1 MKNKIRKILIQS
13 LQYVAIG
20 FTVATIFNVASY
32 DALDNTLILYITSIV
47 SMICAFVIATTQGLM
62 KRYMKS
68 VFTAVA
74 FLVIVTVIDFNK
86 CQQSIVPI
94 LYIVSATVSLLTF
107 YTIENDRK
115 KQAALKQEVDD
126 RPFIISKASDFEI
139 KDEDF
144 PQEDSDTEQS
154 STEE

>member
-1 MKNKIRKILIQS
+1 MKNKKRKILIKS
-13 LQYVAIG
+13 LELVAIA
-20 FTVATIFNVASY
+20 FTVVTILNVASY
-32 DALDNTLILYITSIV
+32 DALDNALVHYTTSIG

-68 VFTAVA
+68 VFTFLA

-94 LYIVSATVSLLTF
+94 LFIVSATVSLLTF
-107 YTIENDRK
+107 YTIESDRK
-115 KQAALKQEVDD
+115 KQATLKQEVDD

-144 PQEDSDTEQS
+144 PEDNQNAEEL

>member
-13 LQYVAIG
+13 LELVAIA
-20 FTVATIFNVASY
+20 FTVVTILNVASY
-32 DALDNTLILYITSIV
+32 DALDNALVLYTTSIG

-68 VFTAVA
+68 VFTFLA

-94 LYIVSATVSLLTF
+94 LFIVSATVSLLTF

-144 PQEDSDTEQS
+144 PEDNQNTDQS
-154 STEE
+154 SKEE

>member
-1 MKNKIRKILIQS
+1 MKKKIRKILIHS
-13 LQYVAIG
+13 LELVAAA
-20 FTVATIFNVASY
+20 FTVYTILNISSF
-32 DALDNTLILYITSIV
+32 DPLDNTLILYITSIV

-86 CQQSIVPI
+86 CQQSIFPI
-94 LYIVSATVSLLTF
+94 IYIISATVSLLTF

-144 PQEDSDTEQS
+144 PEDNQNTEEL

>member
-1 MKNKIRKILIQS
+1 MKNKKRKILIKS
-13 LQYVAIG
+13 LELVAAA
-20 FTVATIFNVASY
+20 FTVYTILNISSF
-32 DALDNTLILYITSIV
+32 DPLDNTLILYITSIG

-62 KRYMKS
+62 KRYMES
-68 VFTAVA
+68 VFAFLA

-86 CQQSIVPI
+86 CQQSIFPI
-94 LYIVSATVSLLTF
+94 IYIISATVSLLTF

-144 PQEDSDTEQS
+144 PEDNQNTEEL

>member
-1 MKNKIRKILIQS
+1 MKKKIRKILIQS
-13 LQYVAIG
+13 LELVATA
-20 FTVATIFNVASY
+20 FTVVTILNVASY
-32 DALDNTLILYITSIV
+32 DALDNALVHYTTSIG

-68 VFTAVA
+68 VFAAVA

-94 LYIVSATVSLLTF
+94 LFIVSATVSLLTF

-126 RPFIISKASDFEI
+126 RPFIISKASDFDI
-139 KDEDF
+139 KEEDF
-144 PQEDSDTEQS
+144 PEDNQNADQS
-154 STEE
+154 SSEE

>member
-1 MKNKIRKILIQS
+1 MEI
-13 LQYVAIG
+13 VAIA
-20 FTVATIFNVASY
+20 FTVTTISIVASY

>member
-1 MKNKIRKILIQS
+1 MEI
-13 LQYVAIG
+13 VAIA
-20 FTVATIFNVASY
+20 FTIMTILKLSSF
-32 DALDNTLILYITSIV
+32 DPLDNTIRYYITSV
-47 SMICAFVIATTQGLM
+47 GSMICAFVIATTQGLM

-68 VFTAVA
+68 VFTFLA

-94 LYIVSATVSLLTF
+94 IYIISATVSLLTF

-144 PQEDSDTEQS
+144 PEDNQNTEEL

>member
-1 MKNKIRKILIQS
+1 MKNKKRKILIKS
-13 LQYVAIG
+13 LELVAAA
-20 FTVATIFNVASY
+20 FTVYTILNISSF
-32 DALDNTLILYITSIV
+32 DPLDNTIIFYTTSIG

-94 LYIVSATVSLLTF
+94 LFIVSATVSLLTF

-115 KQAALKQEVDD
+115 KQAAFKQEVDD

-144 PQEDSDTEQS
+144 PEDNQNTEEL

>member
-1 MKNKIRKILIQS
+1 MEI
-13 LQYVAIG
+13 VAIA
-20 FTVATIFNVASY
+20 FTVTTISIVASY

-62 KRYMKS
+62 KRYMGS
-68 VFTAVA
+68 VFTFLA

-94 LYIVSATVSLLTF
+94 LFIVSATVSLLTF

-115 KQAALKQEVDD
+115 KQAAFKQEVDD

-144 PQEDSDTEQS
+144 PEDNQNTDQS

>member
-1 MKNKIRKILIQS
+1 MEI
-13 LQYVAIG
+13 VAIA
-20 FTVATIFNVASY
+20 FTVVTILNVASY
-32 DALDNTLILYITSIV
+32 DALDNALILYITSIV

-86 CQQSIVPI
+86 CQQSIIPI
-94 LYIVSATVSLLTF
+94 LFIVSATVSLLTF
-107 YTIENDRK
+107 YTIESDRK
-115 KQAALKQEVDD
+115 KQATLKQEVDD

-144 PQEDSDTEQS
+144 PEDNQNTDQS
-154 STEE
+154 SKEE

>member
-1 MKNKIRKILIQS
+1 MEI
-13 LQYVAIG
+13 VAIA
-20 FTVATIFNVASY
+20 FTVTTISIVASY
-32 DALDNTLILYITSIV
+32 DALDNTLIHYITSIV

-68 VFTAVA
+68 VFTFLA

-94 LYIVSATVSLLTF
+94 LFIVSATVSLLTF

-115 KQAALKQEVDD
+115 KQAAFKQEVDD

-144 PQEDSDTEQS
+144 PEDNQNTDQS
-154 STEE
+154 SKEE

>member
-13 LQYVAIG
+13 LELVAIA
-20 FTVATIFNVASY
+20 FTVVTILNVASY
-32 DALDNTLILYITSIV
+32 DALDNALVHYTTSIG

-68 VFTAVA
+68 LFTFLA

-94 LYIVSATVSLLTF
+94 LFIVSATVSLLTF

-144 PQEDSDTEQS
+144 PEDNQNTDQS

>member
-1 MKNKIRKILIQS
+1 MEI
-13 LQYVAIG
+13 VAIA
-20 FTVATIFNVASY
+20 FTVTTISIVASY
-32 DALDNTLILYITSIV
+32 DALDNALILYITSIV

-68 VFTAVA
+68 VFTFLA

-94 LYIVSATVSLLTF
+94 LFIVSATVSLLTF
-107 YTIENDRK
+107 YTIESDRK
-115 KQAALKQEVDD
+115 KQATLKQEVDD

-144 PQEDSDTEQS
+144 PEDNQNAEEL

>member
-1 MKNKIRKILIQS
+1 MKNKKRKILIQS

-32 DALDNTLILYITSIV
+32 DALDNALVHYTTSIG

-86 CQQSIVPI
+86 CQQSIIPI
-94 LYIVSATVSLLTF
+94 LFIVSATVSLLTF

-144 PQEDSDTEQS
+144 PEDNQNTEEL